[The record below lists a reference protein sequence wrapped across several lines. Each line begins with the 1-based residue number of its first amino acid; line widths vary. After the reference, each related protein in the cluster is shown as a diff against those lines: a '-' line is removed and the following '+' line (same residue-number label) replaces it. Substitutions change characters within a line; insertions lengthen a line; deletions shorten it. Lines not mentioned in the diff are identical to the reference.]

1 MFVLRSP
8 AEKCATT
15 LECVSLESDLTIA
28 RFDMTECEVKTDKD
42 TLVLQMPNA
51 VPVILQPPADEYERW
66 KHVLRQVW
74 FVEVPT
80 TTFCQ
85 SCSFLRIP
93 PFFTSPLGIR
103 KIYFSPCQCSLA
115 RVNNC
120 YILHWKISS
129 VKWGSGGVSPC
140 SANTCLQN

>member
-74 FVEVPT
+74 FVELPT

-85 SCSFLRIP
+85 SCSFFRIP
-93 PFFTSPLGIR
+93 PFFYLTTRDPKNIFFPMSMFFSQSKLLL
-103 KIYFSPCQCSLA
+103 YFALE
-115 RVNNC
+115 NF
-120 YILHWKISS
+120 IS
-129 VKWGSGGVSPC
+129 
-140 SANTCLQN
+140 